1 MESFVGSIIFEV
13 IGAFFRWLYYSLL
26 TSIKG
31 RKQISFREILRGKKG
46 LKDLDRMLYGVSNI
60 ALGMVVVL
68 VLFVLLVWID
78 FD

>member
-1 MESFVGSIIFEV
+1 MESFVGSILFEV
-13 IGAFFRWLYYSLL
+13 IGALFRWVYYSAL

-31 RKQISFREILRGKKG
+31 RKQISFGEVLKGKKG

-60 ALGMVVVL
+60 ALGMLIVL
-68 VLFVLLVWID
+68 TILVLLVLID